1 MRREGKRKNT
11 FKKCLWRTRITKGK
25 LKVTRRLN
33 REPILSLRRNMLSY
47 SINKKQ
53 TDNTSLNRA
62 RKELKIS

>member
-1 MRREGKRKNT
+1 MKREGKRKNT
-11 FKKCLWRTRITKGK
+11 FKKCFRRTRITKGK

-33 REPILSLRRNMLSY
+33 REPILLLRRNMLSY